1 MKVLVCGG
9 RKYGDSETFHNAM
22 QDAQERAP

>member
-9 RKYGDSETFHNAM
+9 RDYDDR
-22 QDAQERAP
+22 DAVERALDPLLMGQ